1 MARRTEMEEQKI
13 ANCVYRKSRN
23 LVFRQIGDEA
33 LLIPVANDV
42 GDLSNIYNLNE
53 VGTRIWEFID
63 GEKDV
68 MEICK
73 MIAGEYEA
81 PMDVVMND
89 TAEFISD
96 LKDIKFIQDTHDK

>member
-1 MARRTEMEEQKI
+1 MEEQTI
-13 ANCVYRKSRN
+13 ANTVYSKCSN
-23 LVFRQIGDEA
+23 VVFRQIGDEA
-33 LLIPVANDV
+33 LLIPVADDV

-81 PMDVVMND
+81 QMDVVMND

-96 LKDIKFIQDTHDK
+96 LKDIKFIQEYE

>member
-1 MARRTEMEEQKI
+1 MEEQNI
-13 ANCVYRKSRN
+13 TDCVYRKCPHV
-23 LVFRQIGDEA
+23 VFRQIGDEA
-33 LLIPVANDV
+33 ILIPVANDV

-63 GEKDV
+63 GEKDI

-81 PMDVVMND
+81 PMAVVIND
-89 TAEFISD
+89 TAEFIRD
-96 LKDIKFIQDTHDK
+96 LKDIKFIRETHDKKY

>member
-1 MARRTEMEEQKI
+1 MARRTEMEELKI
-13 ANCVYRKSRN
+13 ANCIYRKGSN
-23 LVFRQIGDEA
+23 VVFRQIGDEA
-33 LLIPVANDV
+33 ILIPVANDV

-68 MEICK
+68 MDICK

-96 LKDIKFIQDTHDK
+96 LKDIKFIQESND

>member
-1 MARRTEMEEQKI
+1 MEEQNI
-13 ANCVYRKSRN
+13 VNCVYRKGPN
-23 LVFRQIGDEA
+23 VVFRQIGDEA

-63 GEKDV
+63 GERDV

-81 PMDVVMND
+81 PMDVVIND
-89 TAEFISD
+89 TSAFISN
-96 LKDIKFIQDTHDK
+96 LNNIKFIQDTYDKKY

>member
-1 MARRTEMEEQKI
+1 MEEQKI
-13 ANCVYRKSRN
+13 ANCIYRKCQD

-81 PMDVVMND
+81 PMGVVIND
-89 TAEFISD
+89 TTEFISD